1 MAASHVTDATRTET
15 SMKIGFIG
23 LGNMGGPM
31 AVNLAR
37 AGFEVTATDLSIGAI
52 DRAVAAGCKR
62 GETVTATVGDADVV
76 VSMLPAGAH
85 VRSVYTDNYGVIANA
100 NKAALLIDS
109 STIDVATARDV
120 ASFAEERGFAMV
132 DAPVSG
138 GVAAANAA
146 TLTFMVGG
154 DEEAFERAKPVLE
167 KMGENIF
174 HAGDVGNG
182 QAAKIAN
189 NMLLGTTMIATCE
202 AFNLAEKL
210 GLDAQT
216 FFDIASTA
224 SGQSWSMTS
233 YCPAPG
239 PVPGAPSNNDY
250 QPGFAAGMM
259 LKDMRLA
266 QEAAHKAKAATPLG
280 AQAEAL
286 YALMESAGKD
296 DLDFSG
302 VMKLI
307 RGDLL

>member
-1 MAASHVTDATRTET
+1 MT
-15 SMKIGFIG
+15 KIGFIG

-31 AVNLAR
+31 AANLAK
-37 AGFEVTATDLSIGAI
+37 AGHDVTATDLSIGAI
-52 DRAVAAGCKR
+52 DRAEEAGCTR
-62 GETVTATVGDADVV
+62 GDSVAHAVSDADVV
-76 VSMLPAGAH
+76 VTMLPAGAH
-85 VRSVYTDNYGVIANA
+85 VRSVYTEEYGVIANA
-100 NKAALLIDS
+100 KDGALFIDS
-109 STIDVATARDV
+109 STIDVDSARAVSNAAKDKN
-120 ASFAEERGFAMV
+120 FAMV

-138 GVAAANAA
+138 GVAAATAG

-154 DEEAFERAKPVLE
+154 EATSFERAQPILDA
-167 KMGENIF
+167 MGKNIF
-174 HAGDVGNG
+174 HAGDAGNG
-182 QAAKIAN
+182 QVAKIAN
-189 NMLLGTTMIATCE
+189 NMLLGITMIATCE

-216 FFDIASTA
+216 FFDISSTA

-239 PVPGAPSNNDY
+239 PVETAPSNRDY
-250 QPGFAAGMM
+250 QPGFAAAMM

-280 AQAEAL
+280 AQSEAL
-286 YALMESAGKD
+286 YALMEAAGKD

-307 RGDLL
+307 SGKI

>member
-1 MAASHVTDATRTET
+1 MTNIA
-15 SMKIGFIG
+15 FIG

-31 AVNLAR
+31 AANLLR
-37 AGFEVTATDLSIGAI
+37 AKH
-52 DRAVAAGCKR
+52 AVAAFDLSAPAVAKAVEAG
-62 GETVTATVGDADVV
+62 ATKAPSVAEAVKNADVIV
-76 VSMLPAGAH
+76 TMLPAGKH
-85 VRSVYTDNYGVIANA
+85 VRAVYTNADGVIANA
-100 NKAALLIDS
+100 KKGALLIDS
-109 STIDVATARDV
+109 STVDVDSARAVISAAKQADLD
-120 ASFAEERGFAMV
+120 MV

-138 GVAAANAA
+138 GVGGATAG

-154 DEEAFERAKPVLE
+154 TKEAFERAKPFLE
-167 KMGENIF
+167 KMGKNIF
-174 HAGDVGNG
+174 HAGGAGNG

-202 AFNLAEKL
+202 AFNLAERL

-216 FFDIASTA
+216 FFNISSTA
-224 SGQSWSMTS
+224 SGQSWSMTT

-239 PVPGAPSNNDY
+239 PVPTAPSNREY
-250 QPGFAAGMM
+250 KPGFAASMM

-266 QEAAHKAKAATPLG
+266 QEAAHSAKAATPLG

-286 YALMESAGKD
+286 YALMEAAGKD

-307 RGDLL
+307 RGDL